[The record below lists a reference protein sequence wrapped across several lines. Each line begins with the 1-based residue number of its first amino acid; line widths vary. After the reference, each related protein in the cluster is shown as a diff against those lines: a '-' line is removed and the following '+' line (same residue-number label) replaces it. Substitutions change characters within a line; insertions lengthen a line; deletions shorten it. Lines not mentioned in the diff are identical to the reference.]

1 MQRMVFL
8 AVLAVLTV
16 LAGCAARDPNLT
28 VRGLGEFGHTAGDY
42 TLNVSVY
49 DLDAEGRPRLV
60 AADDASLRGFV
71 TRTLSAKG
79 YVAKAQAPARYA
91 LEVHL
96 LCGSMRQA
104 DKGLLGEELK
114 LPAAAAGP
122 GYSPE
127 IHFWRPDK
135 VLGSSSHDL
144 RDSMQSGR
152 TASGADRPTRNPLGG
167 TPLGRQK
174 PLDPCQG
181 RVLVT
186 LTPASAGAQREV
198 FVGRAATDDCRAVT
212 GCPVDT
218 CRTALEQSLVDM
230 LERRF

>member
-16 LAGCAARDPNLT
+16 LSGCAARDPNLS
-28 VRGLGEFGHTAGDY
+28 VRGLGEFGHAAGDY
-42 TLNVSVY
+42 TLKVSVY
-49 DLDAEGRPRLV
+49 DLDAEGRPRLAV
-60 AADDASLRGFV
+60 ADDASLRGFV

-79 YVAKAQAPARYA
+79 YVGKDAAPARYA

-114 LPAAAAGP
+114 LPAGAVS
-122 GYSPE
+122 GYSE
-127 IHFWRPDK
+127 EVHFWRPDK
-135 VLGSSSHDL
+135 VLGVSSQDL
-144 RDSMQSGR
+144 RDSMQTGR

-167 TPLGRQK
+167 TPLGRQS
-174 PLDPCQG
+174 LDPCQG

-186 LTPASAGAQREV
+186 LTPAGSGAKREV
-198 FVGRAATDDCRAVT
+198 FVGRTATEDCRAVT

-218 CRTALEQSLVDM
+218 CRTALEQALVDL